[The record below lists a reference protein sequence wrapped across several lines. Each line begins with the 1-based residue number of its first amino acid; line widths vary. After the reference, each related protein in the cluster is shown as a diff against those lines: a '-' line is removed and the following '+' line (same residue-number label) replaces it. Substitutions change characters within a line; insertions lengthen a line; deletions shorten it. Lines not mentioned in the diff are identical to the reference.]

1 MNAEPPEPNAYVLQA
16 QNLKLQY
23 GAASPLI
30 EGLNLKV
37 AAGEI
42 VAILGPSGVGK
53 SSLLRILAGLQQASA
68 GSVLVDG
75 EPIDGTHPRVAM
87 AFQDPS
93 LLPWLTL
100 EKNVAFGLDF
110 RHQPYLSAAEKKQRV
125 TAAIKEVG
133 LEHARHRMPAELSGG
148 MAQRTALA
156 RCVARQPEVILLDEP
171 FGALDEVTRAAM
183 QRLLLKLR
191 EDLGTA
197 AVLIT
202 HDIDEALQVADR
214 IVLLGGAPAQ
224 AIGEWEITYSQPRD
238 DLVEELGQLR
248 IEILRTLHS
257 ALHPR
262 ADKPNRMAMPRNNVV
277 TRSNLATQNKIE
289 LKELADVS

>member
-1 MNAEPPEPNAYVLQA
+1 MNMNAGPLESNPYVLQA
-16 QNLKLQY
+16 QDLRLQY
-23 GAASPLI
+23 GDAAPLI
-30 EGLNLKV
+30 EGLNISV

-53 SSLLRILAGLQQASA
+53 SSLLRILAGLQKASA
-68 GSVLVDG
+68 GKVLVDG

-110 RHQPYLSAAEKKQRV
+110 RHQPHLTATEKNQRV
-125 TAAIKEVG
+125 TAAIREVG

-214 IVLLGGAPAQ
+214 IVLLGGVPAH
-224 AIGEWEITYSQPRD
+224 AIGEWNIAYAQPRD

-248 IEILRTLHS
+248 IEILRTLHR
-257 ALHPR
+257 ALHPQTS
-262 ADKPNRMAMPRNNVV
+262 KSKNNDVV
-277 TRSNLATQNKIE
+277 QKNTES
-289 LKELADVS
+289 KEIAHVS

>member
-1 MNAEPPEPNAYVLQA
+1 MLAPIT
-16 QNLKLQY
+16 KLPDYGLEAKGLGLRY
-23 GAASPLI
+23 GAAAPLVA
-30 EGLNLKV
+30 GLDISV

-53 SSLLRILAGLQQASA
+53 SSLLRVLAGLQPPTQ

-75 EPIDGTHPRVAM
+75 QPLTGTHPRVAM

-100 EKNVAFGLDF
+100 EKNVGFGLDF
-110 RHQPYLSAAEKKQRV
+110 KHQPRLTAAEKKQRV
-125 TAAIKEVG
+125 DVAISEVG
-133 LEHARHRMPAELSGG
+133 LEHARLLMPSELSGG

-171 FGALDEVTRAAM
+171 FGALDEVTRATM
-183 QRLLLKLR
+183 QKLLLTLR
-191 EDLGTA
+191 DDLGTA

-214 IVLLGGAPAQ
+214 IVLLGGAPAHCV
-224 AIGEWEITYSQPRD
+224 GEWHLAYAQPRE

-248 IEILRTLHS
+248 IEILRALQR
-257 ALHPR
+257 ALHP
-262 ADKPNRMAMPRNNVV
+262 KPAAVSV
-277 TRSNLATQNKIE
+277 RSTF
-289 LKELADVS
+289 KELVDVS

>member
-1 MNAEPPEPNAYVLQA
+1 MLAPLTKRPDYVLEVKG
-16 QNLKLQY
+16 LGLRY
-23 GAASPLI
+23 GAAPPLI
-30 EGLNLKV
+30 EGLDLSV

-53 SSLLRILAGLQQASA
+53 SSLLRVLAGLQPPTQ
-68 GSVLVDG
+68 GFVLVDG
-75 EPIDGTHPRVAM
+75 LPLTGTHPRVAM

-100 EKNVAFGLDF
+100 EKNVGFGLDF
-110 RHQPYLSAAEKKQRV
+110 KHQPRLTATEIKQRIDV
-125 TAAIKEVG
+125 AISEVG
-133 LEHARHRMPAELSGG
+133 LEHARLLMPAELSGG

-171 FGALDEVTRAAM
+171 FGALDEVTRTAM
-183 QRLLLKLR
+183 QKLLLTLR
-191 EDLGTA
+191 DDLGTA

-214 IVLLGGAPAQ
+214 IVLLGGAPAHCV
-224 AIGEWEITYSQPRD
+224 GEWHLANAQPRE

-248 IEILRTLHS
+248 IEILRTLQR
-257 ALHPR
+257 ALHP
-262 ADKPNRMAMPRNNVV
+262 KPAQASAQAV
-277 TRSNLATQNKIE
+277 S
-289 LKELADVS
+289 KELVDVS

>member
-1 MNAEPPEPNAYVLQA
+1 MNAGPLQSNTYVLQA
-16 QNLKLQY
+16 QNLRLQY
-23 GAASPLI
+23 GDAAPLI
-30 EGLNLKV
+30 DGLNLTV

-53 SSLLRILAGLQQASA
+53 SSLLRILAGLQKASD
-68 GSVLVDG
+68 GKVLVDG

-110 RHQPYLSAAEKKQRV
+110 RHQPDITKAEKNQRV
-125 TAAIKEVG
+125 TAAIREVG

-156 RCVARQPEVILLDEP
+156 RCIARQPEVILLDEP

-214 IVLLGGAPAQ
+214 IVLLGGAPAH
-224 AIGEWEITYSQPRD
+224 AIGEWKIAYTQPRD

-248 IEILRTLHS
+248 IEILRTLHR
-257 ALHPR
+257 ALHPQSE
-262 ADKPNRMAMPRNNVV
+262 KSKNNAVSANSV
-277 TRSNLATQNKIE
+277 IPQNMIE
-289 LKELADVS
+289 SKELADVS

>member
-1 MNAEPPEPNAYVLQA
+1 MLAPITKLPDYVLEVKG
-16 QNLKLQY
+16 LGLRY
-23 GAASPLI
+23 GAAAPLI
-30 EGLNLKV
+30 DGLNLNV

-53 SSLLRILAGLQQASA
+53 SSLLRVLAGLQQPTQ

-75 EPIDGTHPRVAM
+75 QPLTGTHPRVAM

-100 EKNVAFGLDF
+100 EKNVGFGLDF
-110 RHQPYLSAAEKKQRV
+110 KHQPRLTAAEKKQRV
-125 TAAIKEVG
+125 DVAIREVG
-133 LEHARHRMPAELSGG
+133 LEHARLLMPSELSGG

-171 FGALDEVTRAAM
+171 FGALDEVTRTAM
-183 QRLLLKLR
+183 QKLLLTLR
-191 EDLGTA
+191 ADLGTA

-214 IVLLGGAPAQ
+214 IVLLGGAPAHCV
-224 AIGEWEITYSQPRD
+224 GEWHLAYTQPRD

-248 IEILRTLHS
+248 IDILRTLQR
-257 ALHPR
+257 ALHP
-262 ADKPNRMAMPRNNVV
+262 KPARVP
-277 TRSNLATQNKIE
+277 TQSAH
-289 LKELADVS
+289 KELADVS

>member
-1 MNAEPPEPNAYVLQA
+1 MLAPITKRPDYVLEA
-16 QNLKLQY
+16 KGLGLRY
-23 GAASPLI
+23 GAAAPLI
-30 EGLNLKV
+30 AGLDISV

-53 SSLLRILAGLQQASA
+53 SSLLRVLAGLQPHTQ

-75 EPIDGTHPRVAM
+75 LPLTGTHPRVAM

-100 EKNVAFGLDF
+100 EKNVGFGLDF
-110 RHQPYLSAAEKKQRV
+110 KHQPHLTVAEKKQRV
-125 TAAIKEVG
+125 DVAIREVG
-133 LEHARHRMPAELSGG
+133 LEHARLLMPSELSGG

-171 FGALDEVTRAAM
+171 FGALDEVTRTAM
-183 QRLLLKLR
+183 QKLLLTLR
-191 EDLGTA
+191 DDLGTA

-214 IVLLGGAPAQ
+214 IVLLGGAPARCV
-224 AIGEWEITYSQPRD
+224 GEWSLAYAQPRE

-248 IEILRTLHS
+248 IEILRTLQR
-257 ALHPR
+257 ALHP
-262 ADKPNRMAMPRNNVV
+262 KPAA
-277 TRSNLATQNKIE
+277 TLAHHA
-289 LKELADVS
+289 LKELVDVS

>member
-1 MNAEPPEPNAYVLQA
+1 MNAGPLQSNTYVLQA
-16 QNLKLQY
+16 QNLRLQY
-23 GAASPLI
+23 GDAAPLI
-30 EGLNLKV
+30 DGLNLTV

-53 SSLLRILAGLQQASA
+53 SSLLRILAGLQKASD
-68 GSVLVDG
+68 GKVLVDG

-110 RHQPYLSAAEKKQRV
+110 RHQPDMTKAEKNLRV
-125 TAAIKEVG
+125 TAAIREVG

-156 RCVARQPEVILLDEP
+156 RCIARQPEVILLDEP

-214 IVLLGGAPAQ
+214 IVLLGGAPAH
-224 AIGEWEITYSQPRD
+224 AIGEWKIAYTQPRD

-248 IEILRTLHS
+248 IEILRTLHR
-257 ALHPR
+257 ALHPQSE
-262 ADKPNRMAMPRNNVV
+262 KSKNNAVSANSV
-277 TRSNLATQNKIE
+277 IPQNMIE
-289 LKELADVS
+289 SKELTDVS

>member
-1 MNAEPPEPNAYVLQA
+1 MLAPITKRPDYVLEA
-16 QNLKLQY
+16 TGLGLQY
-23 GAASPLI
+23 GQSAPLLQ
-30 EGLNLKV
+30 GLDLTV

-53 SSLLRILAGLQQASA
+53 SSLLRVLAGLQRPSE
-68 GSVLVDG
+68 GVVLVDG
-75 EPIDGTHPRVAM
+75 QPLLTTHPRVAM

-100 EKNVAFGLDF
+100 ENNVGFGLDF
-110 RHQPYLSAAEKKQRV
+110 KHQPRLTADEKKHRIDV
-125 TAAIKEVG
+125 AIREVG
-133 LEHARHRMPAELSGG
+133 LEHARSLTPSELSGG

-171 FGALDEVTRAAM
+171 FGALDEVTRTAM
-183 QRLLLKLR
+183 QKLLLTLR
-191 EDLGTA
+191 DDLGTA

-214 IVLLGGAPAQ
+214 IVLLGGAPAHCV
-224 AIGEWEITYSQPRD
+224 GEWHLAYSQPRD

-248 IEILRTLHS
+248 IEILRTLQR
-257 ALHPR
+257 ALHP
-262 ADKPNRMAMPRNNVV
+262 KPAV
-277 TRSNLATQNKIE
+277 TPAPHA
-289 LKELADVS
+289 LKDLVDVS

>member
-1 MNAEPPEPNAYVLQA
+1 MLAPLTKRADYVLQA
-16 QNLKLQY
+16 KALRLQY
-23 GAASPLI
+23 GLEKPLI
-30 EGLNLKV
+30 DGLDFAV
-37 AAGEI
+37 SAGEI

-53 SSLLRILAGLQQASA
+53 SSLLRILAGLQSPAQ
-68 GSVLVDG
+68 GTVLVDG
-75 EPIDGTHPRVAM
+75 KPLLGTHPRVAM

-110 RHQPYLSAAEKKQRV
+110 KHQPHLTAAEKKQRIDV
-125 TAAIKEVG
+125 AIREVG
-133 LEHARHRMPAELSGG
+133 LEHARHLMPAELSGG

-171 FGALDEVTRAAM
+171 FGALDEVTRATM
-183 QRLLLKLR
+183 QKLLLKLR

-214 IVLLGGAPAQ
+214 IVLLGGAPAHCL
-224 AIGEWEITYSQPRD
+224 GEWEIAYLQPRD

-248 IEILRTLHS
+248 IEILRTLQR
-257 ALHPR
+257 ALHP
-262 ADKPNRMAMPRNNVV
+262 KPAAV
-277 TRSNLATQNKIE
+277 SAKYAS
-289 LKELADVS
+289 KELADVS

>member
-1 MNAEPPEPNAYVLQA
+1 MLAPITKRPDYVLEA
-16 QNLKLQY
+16 KSLGLSY
-23 GAASPLI
+23 GTAAPLI
-30 EGLNLKV
+30 DGLDISV

-42 VAILGPSGVGK
+42 VVILGPSGVGK
-53 SSLLRILAGLQQASA
+53 SSLLRVLAGLQQPTQ

-75 EPIDGTHPRVAM
+75 QPLTGTHPRVAM

-100 EKNVAFGLDF
+100 EKNVGFGLDF
-110 RHQPYLSAAEKKQRV
+110 KHQPRLTAVEKKRRV
-125 TAAIKEVG
+125 DVAIREVG
-133 LEHARHRMPAELSGG
+133 LEHARLLMPSELSGG

-171 FGALDEVTRAAM
+171 FGALDEVTRATM
-183 QRLLLKLR
+183 QKLLLTLR

-214 IVLLGGAPAQ
+214 ILLLGGAPAHCV
-224 AIGEWEITYSQPRD
+224 GEWRLAYSQPRE

-248 IEILRTLHS
+248 IEILRTLQRALHPKPARTQAHS
-257 ALHPR
+257 AL
-262 ADKPNRMAMPRNNVV
+262 
-277 TRSNLATQNKIE
+277 
-289 LKELADVS
+289 KELVDVS

>member
-1 MNAEPPEPNAYVLQA
+1 MLAPITKLPDYVLEA
-16 QNLKLQY
+16 KGLGLSY
-23 GAASPLI
+23 GAAKPLI
-30 EGLNLKV
+30 DGLDISV

-53 SSLLRILAGLQQASA
+53 SSLLRVLAGLQQPTQ

-75 EPIDGTHPRVAM
+75 QPTTGTHPRVAM

-100 EKNVAFGLDF
+100 EKNVGFGLDF
-110 RHQPYLSAAEKKQRV
+110 KHQPRLTAAEKKQRV
-125 TAAIKEVG
+125 DVAISEVG
-133 LEHARHRMPAELSGG
+133 LEQARLLMPSELSGG

-183 QRLLLKLR
+183 QKLLLTLR
-191 EDLGTA
+191 DDLGTA

-214 IVLLGGAPAQ
+214 ILLLGGAPAHCV
-224 AIGEWEITYSQPRD
+224 GEWHLAYAQPRE

-248 IEILRTLHS
+248 IEILRALQRALHS
-257 ALHPR
+257 KPAR
-262 ADKPNRMAMPRNNVV
+262 APAHSAP
-277 TRSNLATQNKIE
+277 
-289 LKELADVS
+289 KELVDVS

>member
-1 MNAEPPEPNAYVLQA
+1 MLAPITKRPDYVLEA
-16 QNLKLQY
+16 TGLGLQY
-23 GAASPLI
+23 GQSAPLLQ
-30 EGLNLKV
+30 GLDLTV

-53 SSLLRILAGLQQASA
+53 SSLLRVLAGLQRPSE
-68 GSVLVDG
+68 GVVLVDG
-75 EPIDGTHPRVAM
+75 QPLLTTHPRVAM

-100 EKNVAFGLDF
+100 ENNVGFGLDF
-110 RHQPYLSAAEKKQRV
+110 KHQPHLTADEKKHRIDV
-125 TAAIKEVG
+125 AIREVG
-133 LEHARHRMPAELSGG
+133 LEHARSLMPSELSGG

-171 FGALDEVTRAAM
+171 FGALDEVTRTAM
-183 QRLLLKLR
+183 QKLLLTLR
-191 EDLGTA
+191 DDLGTA

-214 IVLLGGAPAQ
+214 IVLLGGAPAHCV
-224 AIGEWEITYSQPRD
+224 GEWHLAYSQPRD

-248 IEILRTLHS
+248 IEILRTLQR
-257 ALHPR
+257 ALHP
-262 ADKPNRMAMPRNNVV
+262 KPAV
-277 TRSNLATQNKIE
+277 TPAPHA
-289 LKELADVS
+289 LKDLVDVS

>member
-1 MNAEPPEPNAYVLQA
+1 MLAPITKLPDYVLEA
-16 QNLKLQY
+16 KGLGLRY
-23 GAASPLI
+23 GAAAPLVA
-30 EGLNLKV
+30 GLDISV

-53 SSLLRILAGLQQASA
+53 SSLLRVLAGLQPPTQ

-75 EPIDGTHPRVAM
+75 QPLTGTHPRVAM

-100 EKNVAFGLDF
+100 EKNVGFGLDF
-110 RHQPYLSAAEKKQRV
+110 KHQPRLTAAEKKQRV
-125 TAAIKEVG
+125 DVAISEVG
-133 LEHARHRMPAELSGG
+133 LEHARLLMPSELSGG

-171 FGALDEVTRAAM
+171 FGALDEVTRATM
-183 QRLLLKLR
+183 QKLLLTLR
-191 EDLGTA
+191 DDLGTA

-214 IVLLGGAPAQ
+214 ILLLGGAPAHCV
-224 AIGEWEITYSQPRD
+224 GEWHLAYAQPRE

-248 IEILRTLHS
+248 IEILRALQR
-257 ALHPR
+257 ALHP
-262 ADKPNRMAMPRNNVV
+262 KPAAVSV
-277 TRSNLATQNKIE
+277 RSTF
-289 LKELADVS
+289 KELVDVS

>member
-1 MNAEPPEPNAYVLQA
+1 MLAPITKRPDYVLEA
-16 QNLKLQY
+16 TGLGLQY
-23 GAASPLI
+23 GQSAPLLQ
-30 EGLNLKV
+30 GLDLTV

-53 SSLLRILAGLQQASA
+53 SSLLRVLAGLQRPSQ
-68 GSVLVDG
+68 GVVLVDG
-75 EPIDGTHPRVAM
+75 QPLLTTHPRVAM

-100 EKNVAFGLDF
+100 EKNVGFGLDF
-110 RHQPYLSAAEKKQRV
+110 KHQPRLTADEKKHRIDV
-125 TAAIKEVG
+125 AIREVG
-133 LEHARHRMPAELSGG
+133 LEHARSLMPSELSGG

-171 FGALDEVTRAAM
+171 FGALDEVTRTAM
-183 QRLLLKLR
+183 QKLLLTLR
-191 EDLGTA
+191 DDLGTA

-214 IVLLGGAPAQ
+214 IVLLGGAPAHCV
-224 AIGEWEITYSQPRD
+224 GEWHLAYSQPRD

-248 IEILRTLHS
+248 IEILRTLQR
-257 ALHPR
+257 ALHP
-262 ADKPNRMAMPRNNVV
+262 KPAV
-277 TRSNLATQNKIE
+277 TPAPHA
-289 LKELADVS
+289 LKDLVDVS

>member
-1 MNAEPPEPNAYVLQA
+1 MLAPITKHDDFVLEA
-16 QNLKLQY
+16 KGLGLRY
-23 GAASPLI
+23 GAAAPLI
-30 EGLNLKV
+30 NGLDLTV

-53 SSLLRILAGLQQASA
+53 SSLLRVLAGLQQPSQ

-75 EPIDGTHPRVAM
+75 LPLTGTHPRIAM

-100 EKNVAFGLDF
+100 EKNVGFGLDF
-110 RHQPYLSAAEKKQRV
+110 KHQPHLTAVEKKQRIDV
-125 TAAIKEVG
+125 AIREVG
-133 LEHARHRMPAELSGG
+133 LDHARLLMPSELSGG

-171 FGALDEVTRAAM
+171 FGALDEVTRTAM
-183 QRLLLKLR
+183 QKLLLTLR
-191 EDLGTA
+191 NDLGTA

-214 IVLLGGAPAQ
+214 IVLLGGAPAHCV
-224 AIGEWEITYSQPRD
+224 GEWRLSYPQPRD
-238 DLVEELGQLR
+238 ELVEELGQLR
-248 IEILRTLHS
+248 IEILRTLQR
-257 ALHPR
+257 ALHP
-262 ADKPNRMAMPRNNVV
+262 KPAQAPASSV
-277 TRSNLATQNKIE
+277 
-289 LKELADVS
+289 LKELVDVS

>member
-1 MNAEPPEPNAYVLQA
+1 MLAPITKRSDYVLEA
-16 QNLKLQY
+16 TGLVLQY
-23 GAASPLI
+23 GQSAPLLQ
-30 EGLNLKV
+30 GLDLTV

-53 SSLLRILAGLQQASA
+53 SSLLRVLAGLQRPSQ
-68 GSVLVDG
+68 GGVLVDG
-75 EPIDGTHPRVAM
+75 QPLVATHPRIAM

-93 LLPWLTL
+93 LLPWLSL
-100 EKNVAFGLDF
+100 EKNVGFGLDF
-110 RHQPYLSAAEKKQRV
+110 KHQPRLTADEKKRRIDV
-125 TAAIKEVG
+125 AIREVG
-133 LEHARHRMPAELSGG
+133 LEHARSLMPSELSGG

-183 QRLLLKLR
+183 QKLLLTLR

-214 IVLLGGAPAQ
+214 ILLLGGTPAHCV
-224 AIGEWEITYSQPRD
+224 GEWRLNYPQPRD
-238 DLVEELGQLR
+238 ELVEELGQLR
-248 IEILRTLHS
+248 IEILRTLQR
-257 ALHPR
+257 ALHP
-262 ADKPNRMAMPRNNVV
+262 KPAV
-277 TRSNLATQNKIE
+277 TRAPHA
-289 LKELADVS
+289 LKELVDVS

>member
-1 MNAEPPEPNAYVLQA
+1 MNAGPLQSNTYVLQA
-16 QNLKLQY
+16 QNLRLQY
-23 GAASPLI
+23 GDAAPLI
-30 EGLNLKV
+30 DGLNLTV

-53 SSLLRILAGLQQASA
+53 SSLLRILAGLQKASD
-68 GSVLVDG
+68 GKVLVDG

-110 RHQPYLSAAEKKQRV
+110 RHQPDITKAEKNQRV
-125 TAAIKEVG
+125 TAAIREVG

-156 RCVARQPEVILLDEP
+156 RCIARQPEVILLDEP

-214 IVLLGGAPAQ
+214 IVLLGGAPAH
-224 AIGEWEITYSQPRD
+224 AIGEWKIAYTQPRD

-248 IEILRTLHS
+248 IEILRTLHR
-257 ALHPR
+257 ALHPQSEKSKNN
-262 ADKPNRMAMPRNNVV
+262 AVSANNVIP
-277 TRSNLATQNKIE
+277 QNMIE
-289 LKELADVS
+289 SKELADVS

>member
-1 MNAEPPEPNAYVLQA
+1 MNMNAGPLESNPYVLQA
-16 QNLKLQY
+16 QDLRLQY
-23 GAASPLI
+23 GDAAPLI
-30 EGLNLKV
+30 EGLNISV

-53 SSLLRILAGLQQASA
+53 SSLLRILAGLQKASA
-68 GSVLVDG
+68 GKVLVDG

-110 RHQPYLSAAEKKQRV
+110 RHQPHLTATEKNQRV
-125 TAAIKEVG
+125 TAAIREVG
-133 LEHARHRMPAELSGG
+133 LEHARYRMPAELSGG

-214 IVLLGGAPAQ
+214 IVLLGGVPAH
-224 AIGEWEITYSQPRD
+224 AIGEWNIAYAQPRD

-248 IEILRTLHS
+248 IEILRTLHR
-257 ALHPR
+257 ALHPHTS
-262 ADKPNRMAMPRNNVV
+262 KSKNNDVV
-277 TRSNLATQNKIE
+277 QKNTES
-289 LKELADVS
+289 KEIAHVS

>member
-1 MNAEPPEPNAYVLQA
+1 MLAPITKRPDYVLEA
-16 QNLKLQY
+16 TGLGLQY
-23 GAASPLI
+23 GQSAPLLQ
-30 EGLNLKV
+30 GLDLTV

-53 SSLLRILAGLQQASA
+53 SSLLRVLAGLQRPSE
-68 GSVLVDG
+68 GVVLVDG
-75 EPIDGTHPRVAM
+75 QPLLTTHPRVAM

-100 EKNVAFGLDF
+100 ENNVGFGLDF
-110 RHQPYLSAAEKKQRV
+110 KHQPRLTADEKKHRIDV
-125 TAAIKEVG
+125 AIREVG
-133 LEHARHRMPAELSGG
+133 LEHARSLMPSELSGG

-171 FGALDEVTRAAM
+171 FGALDEVTRTAM
-183 QRLLLKLR
+183 QKLLLTLR
-191 EDLGTA
+191 DDLGTA

-214 IVLLGGAPAQ
+214 IVLLGGAPAHCV
-224 AIGEWEITYSQPRD
+224 GEWHLAYSQPRD

-248 IEILRTLHS
+248 IEILRTLQR
-257 ALHPR
+257 ALHPKL
-262 ADKPNRMAMPRNNVV
+262 AV
-277 TRSNLATQNKIE
+277 TPAPHA
-289 LKELADVS
+289 LKDLVDVS

>member
-1 MNAEPPEPNAYVLQA
+1 MFRVERIGMISKVPDSSAYVLQA
-16 QNLKLQY
+16 QNLRLQY
-23 GAASPLI
+23 GNASPLI
-30 EGLNLKV
+30 DGLNLHV
-37 AAGEI
+37 SPGEI

-53 SSLLRILAGLQQASA
+53 SSLLRILAGLQQATA

-110 RHQPYLSAAEKKQRV
+110 RHQPKISQTEKTQRV
-125 TAAIKEVG
+125 IAAIREVG
-133 LEHARHRMPAELSGG
+133 LEHARLRMPFELSGG

-156 RCVARQPEVILLDEP
+156 RCIARQPEVILLDEP

-197 AVLIT
+197 ALLIT

-214 IVLLGGAPAQ
+214 IVLLGGAPAHV
-224 AIGEWEITYSQPRD
+224 IGEWNIAYTQPRD

-248 IEILRTLHS
+248 IEILRTLHR
-257 ALHPR
+257 ALHPQSTKFD
-262 ADKPNRMAMPRNNVV
+262 AVASTSPSQEFAH
-277 TRSNLATQNKIE
+277 
-289 LKELADVS
+289 VS

>member
-1 MNAEPPEPNAYVLQA
+1 MLAPITKIPDYVLEA
-16 QNLKLQY
+16 KGLGLRY
-23 GAASPLI
+23 GAAAPLVAELDI
-30 EGLNLKV
+30 SV

-53 SSLLRILAGLQQASA
+53 SSLLRVLAGLQPPTQ

-75 EPIDGTHPRVAM
+75 QPLTGTHPRVAM

-100 EKNVAFGLDF
+100 EKNVGFGLDF
-110 RHQPYLSAAEKKQRV
+110 KHQPRLTAAEKKQRV
-125 TAAIKEVG
+125 DVAISEVG
-133 LEHARHRMPAELSGG
+133 LEHARLLMPSELSGG

-171 FGALDEVTRAAM
+171 FGALDEVTRATM
-183 QRLLLKLR
+183 QKLLLTLR
-191 EDLGTA
+191 DDLGTA

-214 IVLLGGAPAQ
+214 IVLLGGAPAHCV
-224 AIGEWEITYSQPRD
+224 GEWHLAYAQPRE

-248 IEILRTLHS
+248 IEILRALQR
-257 ALHPR
+257 ALHP
-262 ADKPNRMAMPRNNVV
+262 KPAAVSV
-277 TRSNLATQNKIE
+277 RSTF
-289 LKELADVS
+289 KELVDVS

>member
-1 MNAEPPEPNAYVLQA
+1 MLAPITKLPDYVLEA
-16 QNLKLQY
+16 KGLGLQY
-23 GAASPLI
+23 GGATPLI
-30 EGLNLKV
+30 DGLDISV

-53 SSLLRILAGLQQASA
+53 SSLLRVLAGLQQPTQ

-75 EPIDGTHPRVAM
+75 QPMTGTHPRVAM

-100 EKNVAFGLDF
+100 EKNVGFGLDF
-110 RHQPYLSAAEKKQRV
+110 KHQPRLTAAEKKRRV
-125 TAAIKEVG
+125 DVAISEVG
-133 LEHARHRMPAELSGG
+133 LEHARLLMPSELSGG

-171 FGALDEVTRAAM
+171 FGALDEVTRATM
-183 QRLLLKLR
+183 QKLLLTLR

-214 IVLLGGAPAQ
+214 ILLLGGAPAHC
-224 AIGEWEITYSQPRD
+224 IGEWHLAYSQPRE
-238 DLVEELGQLR
+238 DLVEELGHLR
-248 IEILRTLHS
+248 IEILRTLQRALHPKPARAQAHS
-257 ALHPR
+257 AL
-262 ADKPNRMAMPRNNVV
+262 
-277 TRSNLATQNKIE
+277 
-289 LKELADVS
+289 KELVNVS

>member
-1 MNAEPPEPNAYVLQA
+1 MISKVPERTTHVLQA
-16 QNLKLQY
+16 SNLRLQY
-23 GAASPLI
+23 GNASPLI
-30 EGLNLKV
+30 DGLNLHV
-37 AAGEI
+37 APGEI

-53 SSLLRILAGLQQASA
+53 SSLLRILAGLQQAS
-68 GSVLVDG
+68 GGTVHVDG

-110 RHQPYLSAAEKKQRV
+110 RHQPTISAAEKHQRV
-125 TAAIKEVG
+125 TAAIREVG
-133 LEHARHRMPAELSGG
+133 LEHARLRMPFELSGG

-156 RCVARQPEVILLDEP
+156 RCIARQPEVILLDEP
-171 FGALDEVTRAAM
+171 FGALDEVTRSAM

-191 EDLGTA
+191 DDLGTA
-197 AVLIT
+197 ALLIT

-214 IVLLGGAPAQ
+214 IVLLGGAPASM
-224 AIGEWEITYSQPRD
+224 IGEWSIAYTQPRD

-248 IEILRTLHS
+248 IEILRTLHR
-257 ALHPR
+257 ALHPQS
-262 ADKPNRMAMPRNNVV
+262 AKVAAALQTHSDKEV
-277 TRSNLATQNKIE
+277 
-289 LKELADVS
+289 DHVS